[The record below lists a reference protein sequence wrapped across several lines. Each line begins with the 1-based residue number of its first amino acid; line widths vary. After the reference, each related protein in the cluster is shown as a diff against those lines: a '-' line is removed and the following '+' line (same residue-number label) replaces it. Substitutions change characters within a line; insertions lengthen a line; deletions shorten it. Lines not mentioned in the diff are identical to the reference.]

1 MSNKISI
8 ALCAYNGA
16 KYLSPQLESY
26 MTQTRPPDEVIVC
39 DDCSQD
45 ETVSMLDEFARRSP
59 FPARVFINEQNV
71 GYTKNFENAIS
82 RCSGDIIFLSDQDD
96 VWEPNKIE
104 SVVSVFDNDCE
115 VGMVFSD
122 AGLVDET
129 LRPLGSDLSDYYEY
143 PKHLKRGGV
152 IKCEELLPSLLKRNM
167 VAGNTIAFRAKY
179 NKLILPIP
187 LDLPR
192 RTHDGWIAML
202 LLMTAKCV
210 FINEPLVK
218 YRQHAMQLIG
228 ADPRRRAGRRTGAGP
243 NIFNLDR
250 TTLVKSNRITIMEE
264 QILERESMELI
275 KGYIT
280 RRTDLAESVLSAVN
294 AEIGRRRERVRHYQL
309 RKSLLSDKQKYMPR
323 LLRVIKELLSGR
335 YHRYS
340 NGIRSAAGD
349 LMAFAEFPWK

>member
-1 MSNKISI
+1 MRHKISI
-8 ALCAYNGA
+8 ALCTYNGT

-26 MTQTRPPDEVIVC
+26 LAQTYPPDEVVVC

-45 ETVSMLDEFARRSP
+45 ETVSILDEFAERSP
-59 FPARVFINEQNV
+59 FSTRVRVNEQNI

-104 SVVSVFDNDCE
+104 SVVDVFDNDCE

-122 AGLVDET
+122 AKLVDET
-129 LRPLGSDLSDYYEY
+129 LQPLGSNLSDFFEY
-143 PKHLKRGGV
+143 PDLLKRGGV
-152 IKCEELLPSLLKRNM
+152 VKWEDLAPRLLKRNM

-179 NKLILPIP
+179 NKVILPIP
-187 LDLPR
+187 LDLPWR
-192 RTHDGWIAML
+192 AHDGWIAML
-202 LLMTAKCV
+202 LSMTAKCV

-218 YRQHAMQLIG
+218 YRQHAGQLIG
-228 ADPRRRAGRRTGAGP
+228 ADPRRHTRRM
-243 NIFNLDR
+243 FNLAR
-250 TTLVKSNRITIMEE
+250 TTLVKSDRITVMEE
-264 QILERESMELI
+264 QTLERESMELI

-280 RRTDLAESVLSAVN
+280 QRIDLAECVMNAVN
-294 AEIGRRRERVRHYQL
+294 AEIERRRERVRHFQL
-309 RKSLLSDKQKYMPR
+309 RKSLLSDKQKYMMR

-349 LMAFAEFPWK
+349 IMAFAEFPWK